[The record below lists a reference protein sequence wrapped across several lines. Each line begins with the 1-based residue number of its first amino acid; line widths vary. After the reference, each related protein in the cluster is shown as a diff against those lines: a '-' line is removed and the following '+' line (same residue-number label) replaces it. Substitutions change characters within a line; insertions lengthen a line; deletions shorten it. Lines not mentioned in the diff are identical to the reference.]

1 MINIFRDMLKVKK
14 NINISANLT
23 SYDTVWATER
33 NLPNNAYF
41 LFEAHPENKT
51 GYTFILNIM

>member
-1 MINIFRDMLKVKK
+1 MLKVKK